1 MRQYVKKDGK
11 TFVNQKTLKINNP
24 AMSYAELKEI
34 RHTAMKTLSYA
45 SFIIW
50 TELQQ
55 NIDGFEWRL
64 SKAYFRDECGISEKS
79 YERAIKELTECG
91 YIVMANETFG
101 FFNVCGKTA
110 KPTAKADT
118 IKENATATEEE
129 QPKACLSN
137 SDVRNEDT
145 PRVSSATKVADFK
158 TLLKSTATKRI
169 QGSSGWRTY
178 AFKDFAEKVWNY
190 YSESISGSDASKEPR
205 IKKQIVA
212 SWEAGKIIPIS
223 DFVF

>member
-11 TFVNQKTLKINNP
+11 PFVNQKTLKINNP
-24 AMSYAELKEI
+24 AMSYVELKEI
-34 RHTAMKTLSYA
+34 RHTAMKTLHSA

-55 NIDGFEWRL
+55 NIDGFEWLL

-91 YIVMANETFG
+91 YIVMVNKTFG

-118 IKENATATEEE
+118 IKENATATKEE
-129 QPKACLSN
+129 SN

-145 PRVSSATKVADFK
+145 PRVSSATKVADYK
-158 TLLKSTATKRI
+158 TLLKSTAPKRI
-169 QGSSGWRTY
+169 QGAYEWRTY
-178 AFKDFAEKVWNY
+178 TFKDFAKKVWNY

-205 IKKQIVA
+205 IKKQIIA
-212 SWEAGKIIPIS
+212 SWEAGKIIPM
-223 DFVF
+223 V